1 MKVFKFG
8 GTSVGTIETMKTV
21 MNLIADG
28 EQKLVVL
35 SAMAG
40 TTNKLVEISDYLS
53 KKNKESALGMINSLE
68 KKYYNVVFD
77 LYTTKEM

>member
-28 EQKLVVL
+28 E
-35 SAMAG
+35 
-40 TTNKLVEISDYLS
+40 
-53 KKNKESALGMINSLE
+53 
-68 KKYYNVVFD
+68 
-77 LYTTKEM
+77 

>member
-8 GTSVGTIETMKTV
+8 GTSVGSIETMRTV

-35 SAMAG
+35 SAMSG
-40 TTNKLVEISDYLS
+40 TTNKLVEILHQ
-53 KKNKESALGMINSLE
+53 G
-68 KKYYNVVFD
+68 
-77 LYTTKEM
+77 